1 GFPNTVMEAGA
12 MGLPSIV
19 TDINGSREI
28 IIDGKNGVIIP
39 SKDVEALYHAMEEM
53 ITNSDKTK
61 EYADNAREMIA
72 SRFERGFVCKCLY
85 DFYEEICGINHT

>member
-1 GFPNTVMEAGA
+1 

-39 SKDVEALYHAMEEM
+39 PRDKDALYQAMKCFVENPDLVRAMAAE
-53 ITNSDKTK
+53 
-61 EYADNAREMIA
+61 ARPLVA
-72 SRFERGFVCKCLY
+72 SRYEQGFVRKCLY
-85 DFYEEICGINHT
+85 DFYQEILNCKA

>member
-1 GFPNTVMEAGA
+1 MEAGA

-39 SKDVEALYHAMEEM
+39 SKNKDALYQAMEEM
-53 ITNSDKTK
+53 ITNTEKIKEYSDK
-61 EYADNAREMIA
+61 ARELIA
-72 SRFERGFVCKCLY
+72 SRFDRNFVCQCLY
-85 DFYEEICGINHT
+85 DFYDEIM